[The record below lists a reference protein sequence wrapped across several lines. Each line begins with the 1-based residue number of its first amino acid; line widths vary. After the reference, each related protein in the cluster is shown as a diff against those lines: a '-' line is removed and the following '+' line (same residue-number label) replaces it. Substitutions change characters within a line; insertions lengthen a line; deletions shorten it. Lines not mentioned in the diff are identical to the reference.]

1 MSLYEMFAQ
10 ADNVFLIAFTEPKR
24 KGVSV
29 NLFSK
34 M

>member
-1 MSLYEMFAQ
+1 MFPQ

-29 NLFSK
+29 NLLSK